1 MSRFD
6 YDFFQ
11 LERAAAEGVSVD
23 KLGEQPRGP
32 SDSRY
37 SHCVLPCVP

>member
-23 KLGEQPRGP
+23 KLGEQPPG
-32 SDSRY
+32 
-37 SHCVLPCVP
+37 LPAAILRRPL